1 MMVRMEAGVGL
12 VIMMKINII
21 FIVIVI
27 IMKPVGLSEAVKPAR
42 SERVGKIGKP
52 AKHDDDDDGDDD
64 DDENEEMDG
73 DG

>member
-1 MMVRMEAGVGL
+1 MGL
-12 VIMMKINII
+12 VIMMKIIII

-52 AKHDDDDDGDDD
+52 AKHDDDDEEIDGEQDEGAGVDDAG
-64 DDENEEMDG
+64 G
-73 DG
+73 DNVR

>member
-1 MMVRMEAGVGL
+1 MGL
-12 VIMMKINII
+12 VIMMKIIII

-52 AKHDDDDDGDDD
+52 AKHDDDD
-64 DDENEEMDG
+64 G
-73 DG
+73 DGEQDDGAGVDDAGGDNGQ

>member
-1 MMVRMEAGVGL
+1 MGL
-12 VIMMKINII
+12 VIMMKIIII

-27 IMKPVGLSEAVKPAR
+27 IMNPVGLSEAVKPAR

-52 AKHDDDDDGDDD
+52 AKHDDDDGDDD
-64 DDENEEMDG
+64 NGEEMDG